1 MKIRAKTILNSEY
14 NIDYSQFLA
23 MHTINTLG
31 SPTQH
36 DIAIYLELTGAG
48 VSKITEALLE
58 KSLILKK
65 VNIKNKRAN
74 TITLTIKG
82 KKAINSALDSLEK
95 EFDMNINKNDKKI
108 MSDITDKTIINLLK
122 TYENK

>member
-1 MKIRAKTILNSEY
+1 
-14 NIDYSQFLA
+14 